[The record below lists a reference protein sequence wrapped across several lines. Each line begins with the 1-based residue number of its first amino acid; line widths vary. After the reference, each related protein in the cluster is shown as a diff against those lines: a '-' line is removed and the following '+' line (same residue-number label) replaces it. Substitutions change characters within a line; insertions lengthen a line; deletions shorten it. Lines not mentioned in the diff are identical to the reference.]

1 MNTYLHGRTAMTS
14 GRDLRIDF
22 FRGLALIFILW
33 DHIPHNPLGEVTL
46 RNFGLSDA
54 AEVFVFL
61 AGFSAALA
69 YGKMARRDG
78 YTVASVRILRRC
90 WTLYVV
96 HIFLMVLLMGIM
108 FFAND
113 HVETRDL
120 VQEMGLGY
128 FVDNPQKA
136 LVDELLLRFKP
147 NLMDPLPLYI
157 ALLFGLPAMLPL
169 LVRAPSLALAVSI
182 GLYLPATFLSWNL
195 ANETGGTWYFNP
207 FAWQLLFVLGGVMAL
222 RTSTPATAPARPLS
236 RQPLFLLCLGYVVA
250 CTVLVLNW
258 RWPALGLE
266 WVSSDAMALMKF
278 GPGKTDLSPL
288 RLAHFL
294 ALVYCTACLLPNRLW
309 AEHRVC
315 RPLCSMGRHSLEVFC
330 LGVLLAPLAD
340 IANALCGDHPVAQY
354 TTALLAVGL
363 MVALAAWLDLYK
375 RLGKAPTAPSKR
387 ATGNPLMTAVKAR
400 G

>member
-1 MNTYLHGRTAMTS
+1 MTN

-33 DHIPHNPLGEVTL
+33 DHIPQNPLGEITL

-61 AGFSAALA
+61 AGYSAVLA
-69 YGKMARRDG
+69 YGKLARRDG
-78 YTVASVRILRRC
+78 FTVAAVRILRRC

-96 HIFLMVLLMGIM
+96 HIFLMVLLMGIL

-128 FVDNPQKA
+128 FVSNPEKA

-147 NLMDPLPLYI
+147 NLMDPLPLYV

-169 LVRAPSLALAVSI
+169 MLRAPMLALAASVA
-182 GLYLPATFLSWNL
+182 LYLPATFLGWNL
-195 ANETGGTWYFNP
+195 SNEGGGTWYFNP
-207 FAWQLLFVLGGVMAL
+207 LAWQLLFVVGGLMAL
-222 RTSTPATAPARPLS
+222 RSEQPGNAPAKPLL
-236 RQPLFLLCLGYVVA
+236 RQPLFVLCMAYLFFWL
-250 CTVLVLNW
+250 VLALNW
-258 RWPALGLE
+258 RWPGMGLQVLSADE
-266 WVSSDAMALMKF
+266 MALLKF
-278 GPGKTDLSPL
+278 GPGKTNLTPI

-294 ALVYCTACLLPNRLW
+294 ALAYCTACLLPRGAAWIEQRLW
-309 AEHRVC
+309 Q
-315 RPLCSMGRHSLEVFC
+315 PLCSLGRHSLEVFC

-340 IANALCGDHPVAQY
+340 IANALCGDHPLAQY
-354 TTALLAVGL
+354 GTALLAVGV
-363 MVALAAWLDLYK
+363 MVGLAAWLDFYR
-375 RLGKAPTAPSKR
+375 RLGKVPAPALPKVPPAPL
-387 ATGNPLMTAVKAR
+387 AAAVKAR